1 MKIKVIIHPAAE
13 GGYWAEDPA
22 MSGCITEGETREE
35 VIANLKDAIKGWIEV
50 ASSRYVAKITVFKN
64 LVSPQSLELSN

>member
-1 MKIKVIIHPAAE
+1 MKTAIIHPAAE
-13 GGYWAEDPA
+13 GGYWAEVPA